1 MRVLITRTTMAD
13 GRKVREGSVEDL
25 SERDAALL
33 IQLGKAIEAVE
44 VTEEP
49 VAEPVKR
56 KGRKRAAD

>member
-1 MRVLITRTTMAD
+1 MAD
-13 GRKVREGSVEDL
+13 GRKVRAGSVEDL

-44 VTEEP
+44 LEAVAASEEP
-49 VAEPVKR
+49 VSEPVKR

>member
-1 MRVLITRTTMAD
+1 MAD
-13 GRKVREGSVEDL
+13 GRRVREGSVEDL
-25 SERDAALL
+25 SDRDAALL

>member
-1 MRVLITRTTMAD
+1 MAD
-13 GRKVREGSVEDL
+13 GRRVREGSVEEL
-25 SERDAALL
+25 SDRDAALL
-33 IQLGKAIEAVE
+33 IQLGKAIEAVDVA

>member
-1 MRVLITRTTMAD
+1 MAD
-13 GRKVREGSVEDL
+13 GRRVREGSVEDL
-25 SERDAALL
+25 SDRDAALL

-44 VTEEP
+44 VEVVAASEEP